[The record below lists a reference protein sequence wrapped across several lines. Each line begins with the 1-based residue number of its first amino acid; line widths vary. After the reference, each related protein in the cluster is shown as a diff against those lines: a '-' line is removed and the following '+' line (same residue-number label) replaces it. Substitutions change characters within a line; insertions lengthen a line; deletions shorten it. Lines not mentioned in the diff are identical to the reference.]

1 MINTR
6 ASERFAKSL
15 LSISIDENLVDEV
28 KSDIDLIIKSF
39 EESRDM
45 LNIYSSPII
54 PINNKIEITKKIF
67 DGKLNKHTLNLLY
80 NLIYRKRDNLIM
92 TILEKF
98 KELYNI
104 HMNIEE
110 SVISTTFNLDA
121 ESLDVVKG
129 FAKKVTGKKITLEN
143 TIDKNILGGFNLKIG
158 DKMID
163 CTVSNKISELRK
175 KLINN

>member
-6 ASERFAKSL
+6 ASERYAKSL
-15 LSISIDENLVDEV
+15 LSISIDENLVDEI
-28 KSDIDLIIKSF
+28 KLDIDLITKSF
-39 EESRDM
+39 EESRDISN
-45 LNIYSSPII
+45 LYSSPII
-54 PINNKIEITKKIF
+54 PINNKVKITQKIF
-67 DGKLNKHTLNLLY
+67 EGKLNKHTLNLLY
-80 NLIYRKRDNLIM
+80 NLIYRKRDNLII
-92 TILEKF
+92 TILGKF
-98 KELYNI
+98 KELYNF

-110 SVISTTFNLDA
+110 STISTTFDLDNK
-121 ESLDVVKG
+121 SLDVVKH

>member
-6 ASERFAKSL
+6 ASERYAKSL

-28 KSDIDLIIKSF
+28 KLDIDLIIKYF
-39 EESRDM
+39 DESRDI
-45 LNIYSSPII
+45 LNLYSSPII
-54 PINNKIEITKKIF
+54 PINNKIKITEKIF

-80 NLIYRKRDNLIM
+80 NLIYRKRDNLII

-110 SVISTTFNLDA
+110 SVISTTFELDN

-129 FAKKVTGKKITLEN
+129 FANKVTGKKIILQN
-143 TIDKNILGGFNLKIG
+143 TIDKNVLGGFNLKIG

-163 CTVSNKISELRK
+163 CTVSSKINELRK

>member
-6 ASERFAKSL
+6 ASERYAKSL
-15 LSISIDENLVDEV
+15 LSISIDENLVDEI
-28 KSDIDLIIKSF
+28 KLDIDLIIKSF
-39 EESRDM
+39 DESRDI
-45 LNIYSSPII
+45 LNLYSSPII
-54 PINNKIEITKKIF
+54 PINNKIKITEKIF

-80 NLIYRKRDNLIM
+80 NLIYRKRDNLII

-110 SVISTTFNLDA
+110 SVISTTFELDN

-129 FAKKVTGKKITLEN
+129 FAKRVTGKKIILQN
-143 TIDKNILGGFNLKIG
+143 TIDKNVLGGFNLKIG

-163 CTVSNKISELRK
+163 CTVSSKLNELRK

>member
-6 ASERFAKSL
+6 ASERYAKSL

-28 KSDIDLIIKSF
+28 KLDIDLIIKYF
-39 EESRDM
+39 DESRDI
-45 LNIYSSPII
+45 LNLYSSPII
-54 PINNKIEITKKIF
+54 PINNKIKITEKIF

-80 NLIYRKRDNLIM
+80 NLIYRKRDNLII

-110 SVISTTFNLDA
+110 SVISTTFELDN

-129 FAKKVTGKKITLEN
+129 FANRVTGKKIILQN
-143 TIDKNILGGFNLKIG
+143 TIDKNVLGGFNLKIG

-163 CTVSNKISELRK
+163 CTVSSKINELRK

>member
-6 ASERFAKSL
+6 ASERYAKSL

-28 KSDIDLIIKSF
+28 KLDIDLIIKYF
-39 EESRDM
+39 DESRDI
-45 LNIYSSPII
+45 LNLYSSPII
-54 PINNKIEITKKIF
+54 PINNKIKITEKIF

-80 NLIYRKRDNLIM
+80 NLIYRKRDNLII

-110 SVISTTFNLDA
+110 SVISTTFELDN

-129 FAKKVTGKKITLEN
+129 FAKKVTGKKIILQN
-143 TIDKNILGGFNLKIG
+143 TIDKNVLGGFNLKIG

-163 CTVSNKISELRK
+163 CTVSSKINELRK

>member
-6 ASERFAKSL
+6 ASERYAKSL
-15 LSISIDENLVDEV
+15 LSISIDENLVDQI
-28 KSDIDLIIKSF
+28 KLDMDLITKYF
-39 EESRDM
+39 EESREISN
-45 LNIYSSPII
+45 LYSSPII
-54 PINNKIEITKKIF
+54 PINNKIKITEKIF
-67 DGKLNKHTLNLLY
+67 GDKLNKHTLNLLY
-80 NLIYRKRDNLIM
+80 NLIYRKRDNLII

-98 KELYNI
+98 KELYNT

-110 SVISTTFNLDA
+110 SVISTTFNLDSK
-121 ESLDVVKG
+121 SLDVVKG

-163 CTVSNKISELRK
+163 CSVSNKISELRK

>member
-6 ASERFAKSL
+6 ASERYAKSL

-39 EESRDM
+39 DESRDI
-45 LNIYSSPII
+45 LNLYSSPII
-54 PINNKIEITKKIF
+54 PINNKIKITEKIF

-80 NLIYRKRDNLIM
+80 NLIYRKRDNLII

-110 SVISTTFNLDA
+110 SVISTTFELDN

-129 FAKKVTGKKITLEN
+129 FAKKVTGKKIILQN
-143 TIDKNILGGFNLKIG
+143 TIDKNVLGGFNLKIG

-163 CTVSNKISELRK
+163 CTVSSKINELRK

>member
-6 ASERFAKSL
+6 ASERYAKSL

-28 KSDIDLIIKSF
+28 KLDIDLIIKYF
-39 EESRDM
+39 DESRDI
-45 LNIYSSPII
+45 LNLYSSPII
-54 PINNKIEITKKIF
+54 PINNKIKITEKIF

-80 NLIYRKRDNLIM
+80 NLIYRKRDNLII

-110 SVISTTFNLDA
+110 SVISTTFELDN
-121 ESLDVVKG
+121 ESLDVVKE
-129 FAKKVTGKKITLEN
+129 FANKVTGKKIILQN
-143 TIDKNILGGFNLKIG
+143 TIDKNVLGGFNLKIG

-163 CTVSNKISELRK
+163 CTVSSKINELRK

>member
-6 ASERFAKSL
+6 ASERYAKSL

-39 EESRDM
+39 DESRDI
-45 LNIYSSPII
+45 LNLYSSPII
-54 PINNKIEITKKIF
+54 PINNKIKITEKIF

-80 NLIYRKRDNLIM
+80 NLIYRKRDNLII

-110 SVISTTFNLDA
+110 SVISTTFELDN

-129 FAKKVTGKKITLEN
+129 FANRVTGKKIILQN
-143 TIDKNILGGFNLKIG
+143 TIDKNVLGGFNLKIG

-163 CTVSNKISELRK
+163 CTVSSKINELRK

>member
-6 ASERFAKSL
+6 ASERYAKSL
-15 LSISIDENLVDEV
+15 LSISIDENLVDEI
-28 KSDIDLIIKSF
+28 KSDIDLIKKSF
-39 EESRDM
+39 EESREISN
-45 LNIYSSPII
+45 LYSSPII
-54 PINNKIEITKKIF
+54 PINNKVKITQKIF
-67 DGKLNKHTLNLLY
+67 EGKLNKYTLNLLY
-80 NLIYRKRDNLIM
+80 NLIYRKRDNLII

-98 KELYNI
+98 KELYNFQ
-104 HMNIEE
+104 MNIEE
-110 SVISTTFNLDA
+110 STISTTFDLDSK
-121 ESLDVVKG
+121 SLDIVKQ

>member
-6 ASERFAKSL
+6 ASERYAKSL
-15 LSISIDENLVDEV
+15 LSISIDENLVDEI
-28 KSDIDLIIKSF
+28 KLDIDLIAKSF
-39 EESRDM
+39 EECRDISN
-45 LNIYSSPII
+45 LYSSPII
-54 PINNKIEITKKIF
+54 PINNKVKITQKIF
-67 DGKLNKHTLNLLY
+67 EGKLNKHTLNLLY
-80 NLIYRKRDNLIM
+80 NLIYRKRDNLII

-98 KELYNI
+98 KELYNFQ
-104 HMNIEE
+104 MNIEE
-110 SVISTTFNLDA
+110 STISTTFDLDSK
-121 ESLDVVKG
+121 SLDIVKQ

>member
-6 ASERFAKSL
+6 ASERYAKSL
-15 LSISIDENLVDEV
+15 LSISIDENYVDEV
-28 KSDIDLIIKSF
+28 KSDIDLIIKYF
-39 EESRDM
+39 DESRDI
-45 LNIYSSPII
+45 LNLYSSPII
-54 PINNKIEITKKIF
+54 PINNKVKITEKIF

-80 NLIYRKRDNLIM
+80 NLIYRKRDNLII

-110 SVISTTFNLDA
+110 SVISTTFELDN
-121 ESLDVVKG
+121 ESLDVVKE
-129 FAKKVTGKKITLEN
+129 FANNVTGKKIILQN
-143 TIDKNILGGFNLKIG
+143 TIDKNVLGGFNLKIG

-163 CTVSNKISELRK
+163 CTVSSKINELRK

>member
-6 ASERFAKSL
+6 ASERYAKSL
-15 LSISIDENLVDEV
+15 LSISIDENLVDEI
-28 KSDIDLIIKSF
+28 KLDIDLIAKSF
-39 EESRDM
+39 EECRDISN
-45 LNIYSSPII
+45 LYSSPII
-54 PINNKIEITKKIF
+54 PINNKVKITQKIF
-67 DGKLNKHTLNLLY
+67 EGKLNKYTLNLLY
-80 NLIYRKRDNLIM
+80 NLIYRKRDNLII

-98 KELYNI
+98 KELYNFQ
-104 HMNIEE
+104 MNIEE
-110 SVISTTFNLDA
+110 STISTTFDLDSK
-121 ESLDVVKG
+121 SLDIVKQ

>member
-6 ASERFAKSL
+6 ASERYAKSL

-28 KSDIDLIIKSF
+28 KLDIDLIIKYF
-39 EESRDM
+39 DESRDI
-45 LNIYSSPII
+45 LNLYSSPII
-54 PINNKIEITKKIF
+54 PINNKVKITEKIF

-80 NLIYRKRDNLIM
+80 NLIYRKRDNLII

-110 SVISTTFNLDA
+110 SVISTTFELDN

-129 FAKKVTGKKITLEN
+129 FANRVTGKKIILQN
-143 TIDKNILGGFNLKIG
+143 TIDKNVLGGFNLKIG

-163 CTVSNKISELRK
+163 CTVSSKINELRK

>member
-6 ASERFAKSL
+6 ASERYAKSL
-15 LSISIDENLVDEV
+15 LSISIDENLVDQI
-28 KSDIDLIIKSF
+28 KLDIDLITKSF
-39 EESRDM
+39 EDSRDI
-45 LNIYSSPII
+45 LNLYSSPII
-54 PINNKIEITKKIF
+54 PINNKIKITEKIF

-80 NLIYRKRDNLIM
+80 NLIYRKRDNLII

-98 KELYNI
+98 KELYNS

-110 SVISTTFNLDA
+110 SIISTTFDLDSK
-121 ESLDVVKG
+121 SLDVVKE

-143 TIDKNILGGFNLKIG
+143 TIDENILGGFNLKIG

-163 CTVSNKISELRK
+163 CTVSSKISELRK

>member
-6 ASERFAKSL
+6 ASERYAKSL

-28 KSDIDLIIKSF
+28 KLDIDLIIKSF
-39 EESRDM
+39 DESRDI
-45 LNIYSSPII
+45 LNLYSSPII
-54 PINNKIEITKKIF
+54 PINNKIKITEKIF

-80 NLIYRKRDNLIM
+80 NLIYRKRDNLII

-110 SVISTTFNLDA
+110 SVISTTFELDN

-129 FAKKVTGKKITLEN
+129 FAKKVTGKKIILQN
-143 TIDKNILGGFNLKIG
+143 TIDKNVLGGFNLKIG

-163 CTVSNKISELRK
+163 CTVSSKINELRK